1 MNDSQSH
8 HIACLARWILDHYAT
23 RADRLA
29 FLSRWEDRH
38 GKASADKLREA
49 LNQEREARRD
59 GLRAV

>member
-8 HIACLARWILDHYAT
+8 LIACLARWILDHYAT

-38 GKASADKLREA
+38 GKASAERVKEA
-49 LNQEREARRD
+49 VKAEWEARRET
-59 GLRAV
+59 RSQA